1 MALGDLQKMLFAI
14 DTDQNGKINYNEFLA
29 ICVDE
34 AVITNENYLQFV
46 FKSFD
51 LNGDGKI
58 QREQFQLILKVYS
71 KDFKCNQLLVDAL
84 MSENDKNKDGA
95 IDFNQFKNAM
105 AGIQQKGKLHV
116 KKDNE
121 DGEPM
126 DAE

>member
-58 QREQFQLILKVYS
+58 QRE
-71 KDFKCNQLLVDAL
+71 
-84 MSENDKNKDGA
+84 
-95 IDFNQFKNAM
+95 
-105 AGIQQKGKLHV
+105 
-116 KKDNE
+116 
-121 DGEPM
+121 
-126 DAE
+126 